1 MKGITMAKKP
11 PSIVHMSK
19 NTENDKSDWREG
31 IIQALVGGGSSHS
44 LDNKKGKTFNILK
57 AKPDFKNC
65 NGWSLAVTS
74 KDFHALKG
82 SDVGAFMVNLTKVC
96 NFLFTFI
103 YSPCVAIMVH

>member
-1 MKGITMAKKP
+1 MKGITMAKKL

-19 NTENDKSDWREG
+19 NTENDEFEWREG
-31 IIQALVGGGSSHS
+31 IIQALVGGSSHS

-57 AKPDFKNC
+57 VNPDVKNC

-103 YSPCVAIMVH
+103 YSPCVAIMFH